1 MKLAQPGHVTT
12 QSISQ
17 TVNDIHTWL
26 QQRAD
31 DNVQGGKDDFNRV
44 MASTTL
50 DEWLWNIEP
59 HFYPQHDRFM
69 MDPAGY
75 AAKIQNPP
83 GHSKHDAVAY
93 FILPLIDVAANDGD
107 ILQLAVTP
115 TVPGSVARVI
125 CEMYPKL
132 IGASE

>member
-1 MKLAQPGHVTT
+1 
-12 QSISQ
+12 
-17 TVNDIHTWL
+17 
-26 QQRAD
+26 
-31 DNVQGGKDDFNRV
+31 
-44 MASTTL
+44 
-50 DEWLWNIEP
+50 
-59 HFYPQHDRFM
+59 

-115 TVPGSVARVI
+115 NVPASLPESSVRCTQNSLEPANKKHKS
-125 CEMYPKL
+125 P
-132 IGASE
+132 